1 MRPHVSYANVVST
14 LALLFALSGSAL
26 AAKQA
31 FFNGKNI
38 KPRSIPAN
46 RIKKHSLTGTEID
59 VRKLG
64 SIPRAVSAGHATTA
78 DSAASSVHADN
89 ADNALNAT
97 QAATST
103 TANDARQLGGLAPT
117 AFQSRIRWALV
128 REDGTIVSQS
138 GGITSTRQSAGVYV
152 FGLGEAVGAKSL
164 LATPDPSFTSTA
176 RIDISAA
183 PCGTNPSAGEV
194 DCGAGF
200 DDGQH
205 VLAEAA
211 DSFASTAGN
220 QDEGFY
226 INFIG

>member
-1 MRPHVSYANVVST
+1 VRPRVSYANVVST
-14 LALLFALSGSAL
+14 LALVLALGGSAV
-26 AAKQA
+26 AAKQT

-64 SIPRAVSAGHATTA
+64 SIPRALSAGHATTA
-78 DSAASSVHADN
+78 DSALNSTHATN

-103 TANDARQLGGLAPT
+103 TANDARQLGGLAPS
-117 AFQSRIRWALV
+117 AFQSRIRWALI

-138 GGITSTRQSAGVYV
+138 GGITSTHQSTGVYV
-152 FGLGEAVGAKSL
+152 FGLGEPVGAKSL

-183 PCGTNPSAGEV
+183 PCGTNANAGEV

-200 DDGQH
+200 NDGQH
-205 VLAEAA
+205 VFAEAA